1 MRRGSS
7 NVFAL
12 ALALAMTA
20 APALLPATGERS
32 AHAQTAGA
40 SAHPSLVARGQ
51 QLFDDQ
57 QYEES
62 LQVLSAALV
71 RPGNTAPQRIEIY
84 RLLAYNY
91 ITLGRHDEAESA
103 CRGIFSLDPSYKL
116 SDRESPRFRDFFLVA
131 KKRWESDGRPGLVKP
146 TEAPAAAVTMR
157 HASPPS
163 ADKGTEI
170 PLTAHLDD
178 PQRRITEV
186 KLFYRSGSK
195 GRFTS
200 LTAQLNVPEGS
211 VRATIPH
218 TAVMPP
224 LVEYYLQGT
233 DATGL
238 AVVSRGDAAAP
249 LRVAIPDSNKGWVLP
264 VAITGSVLGAGAV
277 VGILALAGVFKSSG
291 GHGSG
296 TPQSTVTVSVGDG
309 HHFGSF

>member
-1 MRRGSS
+1 M
-7 NVFAL
+7 
-12 ALALAMTA
+12 
-20 APALLPATGERS
+20 
-32 AHAQTAGA
+32 
-40 SAHPSLVARGQ
+40 ARGQ

-71 RPGNTAPQRIEIY
+71 RPGNTATQRIEIY

-103 CRGIFSLDPSYKL
+103 CRGIFSLDPCYKL

-131 KKRWESDGRPGLVKP
+131 KKRWESDGRPGLIKP
-146 TEAPAAAVTMR
+146 TEAPAAPVTMR

-170 PLTAHLDD
+170 PLSARLDD

-200 LTAQLNVPEGS
+200 LTAQLNVPDGS

-233 DATGL
+233 DAIGPRRGL
-238 AVVSRGDAAAP
+238 ARRRRGAAAGRHPRLEQRVGPPGRHHRQRPRRRRGRRDPRARRRLQEQRQP
-249 LRVAIPDSNKGWVLP
+249 LRRHP
-264 VAITGSVLGAGAV
+264 AV
-277 VGILALAGVFKSSG
+277 HRHRLRRRRPSLRILL
-291 GHGSG
+291 
-296 TPQSTVTVSVGDG
+296 T
-309 HHFGSF
+309 

>member
-1 MRRGSS
+1 MRRAAAL
-7 NVFAL
+7 VL
-12 ALALAMTA
+12 ALTTA
-20 APALLPATGERS
+20 TSVAGVGLVPARSGEAV
-32 AHAQTAGA
+32 AHAQQPSGTAR
-40 SAHPSLVARGQ
+40 PSLVARGQ

-71 RPGNTAPQRIEIY
+71 RPGNTTAQRIEIY

-116 SDRESPRFRDFFLVA
+116 PDRESPRFRDSFLTA
-131 KKRWESDGRPGLVKP
+131 KRRWEADGRPGLVKP
-146 TEAPAAAVTMR
+146 TEATAPVTMR

-163 ADKGTEI
+163 ADKDTDI
-170 PLTAHLDD
+170 PLTARLDD
-178 PQRRITEV
+178 PRHQITSV
-186 KLFYRSGSK
+186 KLFYRTGSK
-195 GRFTS
+195 GRFTAVTAS
-200 LTAQLNVPEGS
+200 LTLPEGS

-218 TAVMPP
+218 GAVLPP
-224 LVEYYLQGT
+224 LVEYYFEGA

-249 LRVAIPDSNKGWVLP
+249 LRVAIPDSNSGWVLP

-291 GHGSG
+291 SHG
-296 TPQSTVTVSVGDG
+296 TPTPMSTVTVSVGDG
-309 HHFGSF
+309 KHF